1 MKIHQQNYR
10 LFERYLVLSTLNTIN
25 FIIAFKNDICIY
37 RVFKRYLKYD
47 KCNYRRYN

>member
-1 MKIHQQNYR
+1 MKIHWLNYR
-10 LFERYLVLSTLNTIN
+10 LSERYLKLSALETIN
-25 FIIAFKNDICIY
+25 YIIAFKNDICIY